1 MRTVVLGAL
10 ALTSGCNWVFG
21 LDPVTLTDAQ
31 VDDVPLDA
39 RLPTVKLSAI
49 TPMLASDGSTTSQAA
64 FAPITPAPMVQYGR
78 RGEALV
84 DTTYTSVDV
93 PVGYDFA
100 EASETWRFVY
110 TLAGGV
116 PHEIHWKPSA
126 TTNPGHAVVLQLA
139 PNDRAPAPTSGT
151 FRLKANGAPAT
162 WFLPRVY
169 TTNTWTV
176 DLSPPPDIMMATQIN
191 SDFAGMFTR
200 PIAGS
205 KRTPDPVKDFEILL
219 EYDDALATNTCTAVK
234 GSASFRI
241 DLATGSSIDPVPS
254 FLPDTKPGNYVVTGN
269 AAAVIPNLAGANG
282 LTLTDISKHQ
292 VIVYGPGG
300 NIPLHHQREQGIPL
314 PIPIGI
320 LLAKCTNAVL
330 VGDRLPDFGYPS
342 SVDLPTIAT
351 LMYSTRPILLAN
363 NLASVQNGLEVS
375 TVGTDGP
382 FTLPLANATFVGE
395 PKVDGVSINLKDV
408 TDVVAI
414 PAGGATASLDF
425 QLVGTTP
432 LVDFYEATLYR
443 VDGANLIPVREFS
456 FAEKPLLFDRDQ
468 NLPAATQFVFAI
480 RAIRGASANVA
491 NGDFSVWGNTQT
503 LGLTHTQIFTL
514 AQ

>member
-49 TPMLASDGSTTSQAA
+49 TPMLASDGSTTMQAA

-84 DTTYTSVDV
+84 DTMYTSVDV

-126 TTNPGHAVVLQLA
+126 TTNPGHVVVLQLA
-139 PNDRAPAPTSGT
+139 PNDRAPAPASGV
-151 FRLKANGAPAT
+151 FQLDPEGVLLP
-162 WFLPRVY
+162 WVMPRVY

-176 DLSPPPDIMMATQIN
+176 DLSPPSVGTQIN

-205 KRTPDPVKDFEILL
+205 KRTPDPVKDFEVLL
-219 EYDDALATNTCTAVK
+219 EYEDSLAANACTAVK
-234 GSASFRI
+234 TSAAFRI
-241 DLATGSSIDPVPS
+241 DLATGSSIDPNPS
-254 FLPDTKPGNYVVTGN
+254 MLPDTKPGTYVVTGN

-282 LTLTDISKHQ
+282 LTLSDISKYQ
-292 VIVYGPGG
+292 VITYGPGG
-300 NIPLHHQREQGIPL
+300 NIPLHHQREQSIPL
-314 PIPIGI
+314 PVPVGI
-320 LLAKCTNAVL
+320 LLAKCTNAIL

-342 SVDLPTIAT
+342 RIDLPTIAT
-351 LMYSTRPILLAN
+351 LMYGTRPILLAN

-375 TVGTDGP
+375 TVGTEGP

-395 PKVDGVSINLKDV
+395 PKVDGMSINLKDV

-432 LVDFYEATLYR
+432 LVDFYEATLFR
-443 VDGANLIPVREFS
+443 VDGANLVPVREFT
-456 FAEKPLLFDRDQ
+456 FAEKPLLFERDQ
-468 NLPAATQFVFAI
+468 SLPAATQFVFAI

-503 LGLTHTQIFTL
+503 LGVTHTQIFTL